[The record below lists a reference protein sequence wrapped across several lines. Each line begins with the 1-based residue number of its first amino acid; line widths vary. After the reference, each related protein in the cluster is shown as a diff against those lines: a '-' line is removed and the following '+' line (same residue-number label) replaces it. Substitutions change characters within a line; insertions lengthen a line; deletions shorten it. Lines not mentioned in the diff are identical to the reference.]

1 MGYPKGRSRSDPQ
14 MPGQDGVAVVE
25 IPPAADELDAN
36 EKAAWEDLRSLVNP
50 KGITT
55 AADLIAFELTAQSL
69 AISRRAY
76 RELWDKGLIDS
87 GEKMDRPSP
96 AAGIMATHQ
105 KLAWHGL
112 AKFGMTPA
120 DRLRVKAGGHEG
132 KPEDPEDEFG
142 VGADATGAE
151 GPDIGEPAGEA

>member
-1 MGYPKGRSRSDPQ
+1 MGYPAGRSRKDPAV
-14 MPGQDGVAVVE
+14 PGLGSGAEVVE
-25 IPPAADELDAN
+25 IPAADGSLSED
-36 EKAAWEDLRSLVNP
+36 ERTAWEDLRTLVNP
-50 KGITT
+50 KGVTT

-120 DRLRVKAGGHEG
+120 DRLKVKAGGHEG

-142 VGADATGAE
+142 VGAAE
-151 GPDIGEPAGEA
+151 GGPDINQAEGEA